1 MALLVSKER
10 VDLRVYKSYRGVMS
24 DTTTIRINRSTHD
37 ELRQLAKGRHQTV
50 ADTVSRAIRLLH
62 QDDIGRDLAVPLTDE
77 ESSWL
82 DADAG

>member
-1 MALLVSKER
+1 VL
-10 VDLRVYKSYRGVMS
+10 
-24 DTTTIRINRSTHD
+24 DTTTIRINRNTHD
-37 ELRQLAKGRHQTV
+37 ELRRLAKERHQTV

-62 QDDIGRDLAVPLTDE
+62 QDGIGRDLAAPLTDE

>member
-1 MALLVSKER
+1 MP
-10 VDLRVYKSYRGVMS
+10 

-37 ELRQLAKGRHQTV
+37 EVLRLAKERHQTV

-62 QDDIGRDLAVPLTDE
+62 QDDIGRDLAAPLTDE
-77 ESSWL
+77 ESAWL

>member
-1 MALLVSKER
+1 V
-10 VDLRVYKSYRGVMS
+10 S

-37 ELRQLAKGRHQTV
+37 ELRRLAKERHQTV

-62 QDDIGRDLAVPLTDE
+62 QDDIGRDLAAPLTDE